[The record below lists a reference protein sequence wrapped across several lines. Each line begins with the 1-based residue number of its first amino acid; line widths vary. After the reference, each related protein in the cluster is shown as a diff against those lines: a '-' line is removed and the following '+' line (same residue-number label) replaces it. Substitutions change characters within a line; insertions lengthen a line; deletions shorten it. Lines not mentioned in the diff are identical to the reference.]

1 MRDQEKILYFLKVVG
16 PTIPV
21 KVAKNINT
29 EILLASAHLS
39 DLAAQG
45 KIKISSLKIG
55 GTPLYYLPGQEE
67 QLYHFA
73 AGNLNPKDYQV
84 LEALKQQKIMRE
96 NSLDLL
102 SRVALRSLKDF
113 AIPLHVTV
121 GGNKELFWKWHLLSD
136 EEASASIK
144 QMLFVREQTAPFQTP
159 KDIREEQQLLS
170 PTLSEQPLE
179 QQPELE
185 NTSEPQSVPTLSLE
199 QEEPLQ
205 KSAPEGAEEE
215 LPEKIEKVLQS
226 KSKTS
231 RARRSSKKSKVE
243 DRIDKDSFLP
253 VIEWFMANKEIIIQ
267 EKEITRK
274 NAELNLVIKVP
285 SAVGT
290 VTYFCKAKKKAKC
303 DEGDVSAAYM
313 EAQIKKLP
321 LLFLYTHELTK
332 KAQEMLATD
341 AFQNALAAKLES
353 SRFHQSKTDSALVSQ
368 NAQFDEHFDKKEERD
383 ELK

>member
-16 PTIPV
+16 PTIPA

-55 GTPLYYLPGQEE
+55 GTPLYYLPGHEE

-121 GGNKELFWKWHLLSD
+121 GGDKELFWKWHLLSD

-144 QMLFVREQTAPFQTP
+144 QMLFVREQTTPFQAP
-159 KDIREEQQLLS
+159 EGFREEQQLS

-179 QQPELE
+179 QQTQLE
-185 NTSEPQSVPTLSLE
+185 NTSESQNVPALSLE
-199 QEEPLQ
+199 QEEPLENVPASESE
-205 KSAPEGAEEE
+205 KAEEE
-215 LPEKIEKVLQS
+215 LQEKIEKVLQG
-226 KSKTS
+226 KSKTKVK
-231 RARRSSKKSKVE
+231 RISKKPKVE
-243 DRIDKDSFLP
+243 GSKIGGDNFLP
-253 VIEWFMANKEIIIQ
+253 VTESFLANKEIIIQ
-267 EKEITRK
+267 EKEIVRK

-290 VTYFCKAKKKAKC
+290 VTYFCKVKKKAKC

-341 AFQNALAAKLES
+341 AFQNALVSKLE
-353 SRFHQSKTDSALVSQ
+353 RI
-368 NAQFDEHFDKKEERD
+368 EERE